1 LAAPKGN
8 KFSTGRTP
16 GSKNQRTIEWEE
28 LGKVLLSSGADRA
41 ARIMAEAQDDDYMK
55 YYMQLVEY
63 FAPKQSR
70 VEAINK
76 NDTQVSINVN
86 WDGQNFIHT
95 TPKASLQS
103 GEGPERS

>member
-1 LAAPKGN
+1 MFRKGQSGNAKGRPKGAIG
-8 KFSTGRTP
+8 KKTM
-16 GSKNQRTIEWEE
+16 QWEE
-28 LGKVLLSSGADRA
+28 LGKLLLSSGADRA
-41 ARIMAEAQDDDYMK
+41 ARIMAESEDDDYMK

-70 VEAINK
+70 VESVNK
-76 NDTQVSINVN
+76 NDTQLSINVN

-103 GEGPERS
+103 GESTEGS